1 MTESNQERDQTMN
14 KAIEKCEAYKRK
26 TIAAA
31 LEKAKAEFTAA
42 EGSFNDTGFD
52 RYYNK
57 MTKKGAEIAELEEYM
72 NRDNAISAAIEE
84 KKKVRAELE
93 EIKKNL
99 KNKLFYLLAAIPECS
114 EGRSILEY
122 VERL

>member
-1 MTESNQERDQTMN
+1 MN

-31 LEKAKAEFTAA
+31 LEKAKAEFTDA
-42 EGSFNDTGFD
+42 ERSFNDTGFD

-72 NRDNAISAAIEE
+72 TRDNAISAAIEE

-114 EGRSILEY
+114 EGRSIQEY